1 MLGVVSYFSKTLQGP
16 QKNYPPGEL
25 ELLAIMQALE
35 HFRYLL
41 HDHHFILR
49 TDHISLLSLQNKK
62 EPSRRIATWLAELSE
77 YDFEL
82 SYLKGSENVVAVPL
96 SRDIPTTINAL
107 TTEELDQK
115 VGKRYTTETLGV
127 TPY

>member
-1 MLGVVSYFSKTLQGP
+1 MVSYFSKTLQGP

-49 TDHISLLSLQNKK
+49 TDHISLLPLQNKK

-96 SRDIPTTINAL
+96 FRQQL
-107 TTEELDQK
+107 TH
-115 VGKRYTTETLGV
+115 
-127 TPY
+127 